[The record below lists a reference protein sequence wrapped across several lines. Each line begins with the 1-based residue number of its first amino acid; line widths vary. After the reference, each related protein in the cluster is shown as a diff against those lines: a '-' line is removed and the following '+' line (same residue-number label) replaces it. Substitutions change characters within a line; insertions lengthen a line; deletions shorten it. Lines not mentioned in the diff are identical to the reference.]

1 MVAGVR
7 TSDPVVVVVCSNEA
21 ENWASV
27 SGGDKNIWSD
37 LHRNSLTE
45 WICVE
50 YSSHLTSDLHTLQ
63 HNIQGAT
70 FYVRKCG
77 EGGFRMREI
86 VRNISN
92 ENAMDGGTNLH
103 CTLSVLYLNCAWPG
117 KDSDE

>member
-7 TSDPVVVVVCSNEA
+7 TSDPVVVLVCANEA

-50 YSSHLTSDLHTLQ
+50 YSSHLTSDLHTL
-63 HNIQGAT
+63 
-70 FYVRKCG
+70 
-77 EGGFRMREI
+77 
-86 VRNISN
+86 
-92 ENAMDGGTNLH
+92 
-103 CTLSVLYLNCAWPG
+103 
-117 KDSDE
+117 